1 MNNEVMYATGSFD
14 SQYCGPPEGV
24 HGGHVAALMDELLGV
39 TCVMSGHGGYTGTL
53 TVRYRSLTPLDVELQ
68 ATAWVEEIKDRKAMI
83 SGRLQAGDRVCAE
96 AEGLFIKPK
105 T

>member
-1 MNNEVMYATGSFD
+1 
-14 SQYCGPPEGV
+14 
-24 HGGHVAALMDELLGV
+24 
-39 TCVMSGHGGYTGTL
+39 MSGHGGYTGTL
-53 TVRYRSLTPLDVELQ
+53 TVRYLSPTPLDVELH
-68 ATAWVEEIKDRKAMI
+68 ATAWVEEIKDRKATI